1 MSTPPAPAPEPG
13 VPPPAPE
20 PGPPPP
26 PPGAFAAPGTG
37 PVART
42 NGFAVASLVL
52 GVLFCLVVTAVLAV
66 IFGNVALGRIDE
78 SNGTEKG
85 RGLAIAGIVLGW
97 IGIALLAI
105 GSLVWLGYG
114 ISNS

>member
-1 MSTPPAPAPEPG
+1 MG
-13 VPPPAPE
+13 V
-20 PGPPPP
+20 
-26 PPGAFAAPGTG
+26 
-37 PVART
+37 RT

-52 GVLFCLVVTAVLAV
+52 GVLFCLVVTGILAV
-66 IFGNVALGRIDE
+66 IFGNVALGRIE
-78 SNGTEKG
+78 ASNGTEKG

-105 GSLVWLGYG
+105 AALVWLGYG